1 MQTAVSESVFE
12 GSLDAS
18 HAEIGGNVSPFGEQ
32 FEPIV
37 KPGEAIGLPI
47 GDDEDDISI
56 PTQPKSAFRN
66 ALSLVARLIPAGSAL
81 AASVNLISTSLGAG
95 IVGMPAG
102 FGCTGIFMGIFYLIC
117 VSAETAY
124 SMGLVV
130 QASEITGCQTYE
142 ELARRLFHDKANYFV
157 GAIRILNTLGGTV
170 VFVVLIRDLSS
181 PIVTGMSNVPE
192 FFKGAVGLRIIQ
204 AILFLIFMLP
214 LVIPRYINAMRYI
227 SAIGLTFILYLCIV
241 IIVHC
246 ISDDF
251 AGAGNTQVAVGGN
264 IALKGLGIF
273 IFAFMCQINCLEIY
287 YELADRNIATFR
299 WCCWISMFICGSVY
313 IAAGLFG
320 YLDFGATVNGS
331 ILLEYDPLKNVGIL
345 ICYIGVFIKIC
356 ASFSLLSFACRSAL
370 FPMFG
375 WNPKTVVWY
384 KHVLGSVALAL
395 INLILGI
402 FVPNVS
408 LAFSFVGGFCGG
420 IIGFI
425 MPALF
430 IMYAGN
436 WSLKTV
442 GFLNWFF
449 TYVVLCAGVVSIVF
463 GTASAIY
470 QAVA

>member
-1 MQTAVSESVFE
+1 MQATE
-12 GSLDAS
+12 GNLALDASLDAS
-18 HAEIGGNVSPFGEQ
+18 VPEIGENGNTLSDPFGLY
-32 FEPIV
+32 I
-37 KPGEAIGLPI
+37 KPTEVLGVPSEE
-47 GDDEDDISI
+47 DEDDVSI
-56 PTQPKSAFRN
+56 PTEPKSRCTSV
-66 ALSLVARLIPAGSAL
+66 LSLVGRLIPAGSAL
-81 AASVNLISTSLGAG
+81 AAAVNLISTSLGAG

-102 FGCTGIFMGIFYLIC
+102 FGCTGIFMGIMYLVC

-142 ELARRLFHDKANYFV
+142 ELARCLFHDKAKYFV
-157 GAIRILNTLGGTV
+157 GAVRILNTLGGTV

-181 PIVTGMSNVPE
+181 PIVQGMSNVPE
-192 FFKGAVGLRIIQ
+192 FFKGSVGIRVIQ

-227 SAIGLTFILYLCIV
+227 SAVGLTFILYLLII
-241 IIVHC
+241 IIVNC

-287 YELADRNIATFR
+287 YELADRKPATFR
-299 WCCWISMFICGSVY
+299 WCCWISMGICGTVY

-320 YLDFGATVNGS
+320 YLNFGATVNGS
-331 ILLEYDPLKNVGIL
+331 ILLEYDPLKNVAML

-395 INLILGI
+395 INLLLGV

-420 IIGFI
+420 IIGFM

-442 GFLNWFF
+442 GFFNWFF
-449 TYVVLCAGVVSIVF
+449 TYVVLWAGVVSIIF

-470 QAVA
+470 QAVS